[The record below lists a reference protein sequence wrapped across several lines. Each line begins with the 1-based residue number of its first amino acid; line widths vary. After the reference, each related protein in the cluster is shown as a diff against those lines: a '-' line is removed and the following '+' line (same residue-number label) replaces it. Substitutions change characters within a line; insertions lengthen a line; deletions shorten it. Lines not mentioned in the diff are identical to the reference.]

1 MEGETVDPSG
11 TLDEDT
17 RLFFEQSPLPQ
28 AFTDFDGNFTEVNRT
43 LTQLLGHD
51 RDWFPGREVFSV
63 MHPLD
68 DPTLRG
74 ELDRLRNGDTDTIS
88 VEVIAVHSEGRSLQ
102 LLVDAALIR
111 EPDGTPRP
119 IALVAHDLTALRS
132 AAGRLDG
139 KARLYQAVSN
149 RAPAAPTARQTGAQG
164 QEVGDR
170 ED

>member
-1 MEGETVDPSG
+1 MECEFAIHSPLSGRGNQGGCTMNLRAPTVGADGVSTARRRARRNVMEGETVDPSG

-74 ELDRLRNGDTDTIS
+74 ELDRLRKDRKST
-88 VEVIAVHSEGRSLQ
+88 
-102 LLVDAALIR
+102 
-111 EPDGTPRP
+111 
-119 IALVAHDLTALRS
+119 
-132 AAGRLDG
+132 RLN
-139 KARLYQAVSN
+139 SS
-149 RAPAAPTARQTGAQG
+149 P
-164 QEVGDR
+164 
-170 ED
+170 